1 MPWIGIDKD
10 QGLFYEGAHR
20 HGHAV
25 SPVPVTAPAA
35 IISEADF
42 PPKLPPW
49 HGVDTAEI
57 LFREDSFEAVT
68 RVRRGRLYVA
78 SQTRPEYWEVFPH
91 PSRPTEA
98 NQAKQGPG
106 TVTRPLVTFQPLF
119 VPNRLKDIHAA
130 GGRPLVVIGTEET
143 FTIWTISSMEGTSAG
158 EFLLALRGRQ
168 TFGALPELNPSAIP
182 HASRKAVQD
191 AVAKLRDDIF
201 RAGPASVVD
210 RARDAAAAALSG
222 YLQHLGAVEPG
233 KDLNDLIKKLN
244 TLDDPNRRRIAA
256 AAAEIVRLLHS
267 RGKSA
272 VQETRPVPPV
282 REQDAELAVSC
293 IASLLCELGWAEWS

>member
-35 IISEADF
+35 IVSEADF
-42 PPKLPPW
+42 PPKIPPW
-49 HGVDTAEI
+49 HGVDAAEI

-68 RVRRGRLYVA
+68 RVRRGRLYLA
-78 SQTRPEYWEVFPH
+78 SQTRPEHWEVFPH

-130 GGRPLVVIGTEET
+130 GGQPLVVIGTEES
-143 FTIWTISSMEGTSAG
+143 FTIWTISSMEGTSLG

-168 TFGALPELNPSAIP
+168 TFGALPELNLSAIP
-182 HASRKAVQD
+182 PTSRKAVQD

-222 YLQHLGAVEPG
+222 YLQRLGAVEPG
-233 KDLNDLIKKLN
+233 KDLNDLIKRLN
-244 TLDDPNRRRIAA
+244 TLDDPNKRRVAA
-256 AAAEIVRLLHS
+256 AAADIVRLLHS
-267 RGKSA
+267 RGKSS

-293 IASLLCELGWAEWS
+293 IGSLLCELGWAEWS